1 MDAMSLGLRYD
12 QAEDRL
18 ILIATFPDSERVALA
33 MTRRLGRA
41 VIGKLIE
48 LLMSSSP
55 EVSRAAAEHREDV
68 LLFEHVA
75 AVTAGAGEGT
85 PAAGASPEEPLAPP
99 TLLCRVDLMP
109 AAERLAVK
117 FFDAGGQRF
126 NLVLDRA
133 QVHQLLGIM
142 ANKARE
148 AAWDFGELSW
158 IDRRMHVVVPKGIS
172 VS

>member
-1 MDAMSLGLRYD
+1 MDGRDAVDAMSLGLRYD

-75 AVTAGAGEGT
+75 AVTAGAG
-85 PAAGASPEEPLAPP
+85 
-99 TLLCRVDLMP
+99 
-109 AAERLAVK
+109 
-117 FFDAGGQRF
+117 
-126 NLVLDRA
+126 
-133 QVHQLLGIM
+133 
-142 ANKARE
+142 
-148 AAWDFGELSW
+148 
-158 IDRRMHVVVPKGIS
+158 
-172 VS
+172 